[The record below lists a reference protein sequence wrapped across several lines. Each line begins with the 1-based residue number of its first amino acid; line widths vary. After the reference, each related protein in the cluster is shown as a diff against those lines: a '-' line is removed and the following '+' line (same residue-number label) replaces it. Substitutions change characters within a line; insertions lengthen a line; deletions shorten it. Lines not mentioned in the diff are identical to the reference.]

1 MFIPPKEAFYSEL
14 NEEGIIDV
22 DYAHVQKVWK
32 VFKIKNCGEYHDLY
46 VQCDTLLLADV
57 FENFRDKCIEIYQLD
72 PLYFVSAPGLAWQAC
87 LKKTEVKLELIID
100 YDMVVMIEKGIK
112 VGFAKQHTGILKQ
125 IINISKIMI
134 KTMNHHN

>member
-14 NEEGIIDV
+14 NEEGIIDI

-72 PLYFVSAPGLAWQAC
+72 AAHILTAPELAWKAC
-87 LKKTEVKLELIID
+87 LKEARVNIELLIEID
-100 YDMVVMIEKGIK
+100 M
-112 VGFAKQHTGILKQ
+112 L
-125 IINISKIMI
+125 
-134 KTMNHHN
+134 

>member
-46 VQCDTLLLADV
+46 VQCID
-57 FENFRDKCIEIYQLD
+57 
-72 PLYFVSAPGLAWQAC
+72 AC
-87 LKKTEVKLELIID
+87 RCV
-100 YDMVVMIEKGIK
+100 
-112 VGFAKQHTGILKQ
+112 
-125 IINISKIMI
+125 
-134 KTMNHHN
+134 